1 MIIGVPKEIK
11 VEEYRVALIPAGVRE
26 FTSLGHRVLIE
37 SGAGEG
43 AGYADEDYR
52 KVGAEVRERAA
63 DVWTDAELIVKVKEP
78 QLSEATFL
86 SPKQILFTYLHLAA
100 ERALTEVLME
110 KKVTAIGYETVQ
122 MTDGRLPILAP
133 MSEVAGR
140 MAPQVGAC
148 FLERP
153 HGGRGILLGGVAG
166 VGPGHVVILG
176 AGNAGINAAYVAVGM
191 GAKVTVID
199 ISLDKLRFLEEV
211 LYGKLT
217 TMALNQT
224 NLENTVLNADL
235 VIGAVLIPGAKAPVL
250 VTEEMVKAMK
260 KGSVIIDISVDQGGC
275 VETSQPTTHAKPI
288 YVKHGVIHYGVTN
301 MPGAVPFTSTL
312 ALTNVTLPY
321 ALKLAELGFER
332 AVSEDPALA
341 KGVNVYRG
349 EITCQPVAEAHG
361 LKFRS
366 LDELLKG

>member
-1 MIIGVPKEIK
+1 M
-11 VEEYRVALIPAGVRE
+11 EE
-26 FTSLGHRVLIE
+26 
-37 SGAGEG
+37 
-43 AGYADEDYR
+43 
-52 KVGAEVRERAA
+52 
-63 DVWTDAELIVKVKEP
+63 
-78 QLSEATFL
+78 
-86 SPKQILFTYLHLAA
+86 
-100 ERALTEVLME
+100 
-110 KKVTAIGYETVQ
+110 KVTAIGYETVQ
-122 MTDGRLPILAP
+122 TADGRLPILAP

-148 FLERP
+148 LLERP

-166 VGPGHVVILG
+166 VSPGHVVILG

-217 TMALNQT
+217 TMVLNQT
-224 NLENTVLNADL
+224 NLENTVYSADL
-235 VIGAVLIPGAKAPVL
+235 VICAVLIPGAKAPVL
-250 VTEEMVKAMK
+250 VTEEMVKQMK

-275 VETSQPTTHAKPI
+275 VETTQPTTHAKP
-288 YVKHGVIHYGVTN
+288 VFLKDGVIHYGVTN

-321 ALKLAELGFER
+321 VLKLAELGLER
-332 AVSEDPALA
+332 AVSEDIALA

-349 EITCQPVAEAHG
+349 NIVCKPVAEAHD
-361 LKFRS
+361 LKFRP
-366 LDELLKG
+366 LDELLKKFSR